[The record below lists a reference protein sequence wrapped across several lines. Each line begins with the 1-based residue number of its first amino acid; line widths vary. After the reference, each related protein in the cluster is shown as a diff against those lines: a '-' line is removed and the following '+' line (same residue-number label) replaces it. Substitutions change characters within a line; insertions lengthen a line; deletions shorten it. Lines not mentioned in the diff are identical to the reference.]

1 MFLYILSQEYLRIFI
16 LFMYLFRW
24 EKERLLA
31 RNLKYK
37 ALIPQWLKMEQYLI
51 PEDKRKGCSQLDE
64 QLSCPQ
70 SFIFITE
77 IYLSDFI

>member
-1 MFLYILSQEYLRIFI
+1 MRKRASF
-16 LFMYLFRW
+16 
-24 EKERLLA
+24 A
-31 RNLKYK
+31 CNLKYK

-51 PEDKRKGCSQLDE
+51 PEDRRKGCSQLDE

-70 SFIFITE
+70 TFIFITE